1 MFWELYFCRHP
12 LQELCC
18 SPYVP
23 NNVQSGGGH
32 AKVKILT
39 GPNACGKSVYL
50 KQVFNE
56 TFTKNM
62 STHGA
67 FFTKSNH
74 TTFRNVMPQTIPLLK
89 YVCLATYSII
99 CLTVK
104 GHEQENAIQ

>member
-1 MFWELYFCRHP
+1 MFWELILCRHP

-67 FFTKSNH
+67 FFTKSISYQKCNA
-74 TTFRNVMPQTIPLLK
+74 TNNSSLE
-89 YVCLATYSII
+89 VCLSCHI
-99 CLTVK
+99 
-104 GHEQENAIQ
+104 